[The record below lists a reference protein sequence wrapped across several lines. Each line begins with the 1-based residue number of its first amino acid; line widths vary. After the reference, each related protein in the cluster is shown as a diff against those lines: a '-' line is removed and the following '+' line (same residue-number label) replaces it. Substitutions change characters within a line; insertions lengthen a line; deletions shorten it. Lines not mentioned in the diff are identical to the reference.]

1 MDKID
6 SKLNSRQIELM
17 KKRFDVDEENKI
29 VKLDLYYEKAD
40 EILESNVDTKVP
52 NFDREKFGRIKE
64 LISDFPLDYK
74 ADLNIKIDD
83 YEGYKPEELLDGFN
97 DAVELTHYSGNRA
110 HKKKWVQIV
119 FLLLAGI
126 LLLNI
131 MARGVLENWLD
142 LNETSTDVLREV
154 FDITSWV
161 FIWQAVSLWFLS
173 PTEDRVTSLTLS
185 HRIRNVA
192 FLDNKDKVLV
202 QEDYRECYDNTNH
215 EKKLRTVGKY
225 LLLISGAAFFGLGIS
240 NFFTAIFELPGLI
253 ALFSPDGSD
262 EIIATI
268 IFTVILLSMQLTTVV
283 FEILGGLAAIS
294 SFTGKVGKLYR
305 VVLPFGIIVFL
316 VELASFVLRLNQGEF
331 SATSLIGFIVALAY
345 LLGVIFLMVTKQ
357 KPLKGEK

>member
-1 MDKID
+1 MDNID

-29 VKLDLYYEKAD
+29 VKLDLYYDKAD
-40 EILESNVDTKVP
+40 DILESNVDTKVP
-52 NFDREKFGRIKE
+52 NFDREKFGHIKE

-74 ADLNIKIDD
+74 ADLNIKIAD

-131 MARGVLENWLD
+131 MARGIVENWLD
-142 LNETSTDVLREV
+142 LSDTSTDVLKEV

-192 FLDNKDKVLV
+192 FLDKKDKVLV
-202 QEDYRECYDNTNH
+202 QEDYRQCYDNTSH
-215 EKKLRTVGKY
+215 EKKLRTIGKY
-225 LLLISGAAFFGLGIS
+225 LLLISGAAFLGLGIS
-240 NFFTAIFELPGLI
+240 NLISAFIELP
-253 ALFSPDGSD
+253 ALFATFTEEGAALVAA
-262 EIIATI
+262 IIIGVLIVI
-268 IFTVILLSMQLTTVV
+268 IQLLAVV
-283 FEILGGLAAIS
+283 FEVLGGLAAIS

-305 VVLPFGIIVFL
+305 LVLPFGIIVFG
-316 VELASFVLRLNQGEF
+316 VELANFIVKLSQGQF

-345 LLGVIFLMVTKQ
+345 LLGVIFLMATKK